1 MPNDRTTPPV
11 RRDLIDK
18 GPPWLRSLAD
28 CAVEPSDDS
37 EARIRKRSLVM
48 SAAIGAAVVLP
59 WALYYVTLGLE
70 RVAIF
75 PLSFVVVTTLSLIY
89 SFRTKKVGFLLNSQ
103 LAMYLILPVF
113 VHIGLG
119 GFANSSGVIMYASVG
134 VIGALSYA
142 DAKRAGLWFAGFAVV
157 VLALAPFESTLAAS
171 APYIAPNVIAVLF
184 AVNIVATSLISFLSL
199 DIYVRSRNRLADE
212 LEYERSRSDRLLLNV
227 LPESIAQ
234 RLKDGEQTIADRH
247 EHVAVLFADIVEF
260 TPLSESLDADEL
272 VGDLNSLYSE
282 FDRLAIAHGVEKV
295 KTIGDAFM
303 AMIGTTGEEG
313 DSGALID
320 LAIDMQTF
328 ASTASIGSR
337 HGIELRAG
345 IDVGPVVAGVIGES
359 RFIYDVYGDTV
370 NMASRMESHGVPG
383 KIQVTQEVRDEV
395 GSRYAMS
402 TRGVIDVKGIGAV
415 ETYLVSA

>member
-1 MPNDRTTPPV
+1 
-11 RRDLIDK
+11 
-18 GPPWLRSLAD
+18 
-28 CAVEPSDDS
+28 
-37 EARIRKRSLVM
+37 M
-48 SAAIGAAVVLP
+48 SAAIGATIVLP
-59 WALYYVTLGLE
+59 WALYYVTLGLG

-75 PLSFVVVTTLSLIY
+75 PLLFVVVTTLSLIY
-89 SFRTKKVGFLLNSQ
+89 SARTKRAGFLLNSQ
-103 LAMYLILPVF
+103 LGMYLALPVL

-119 GFANSSGVIMYASVG
+119 GFANSSGAIMYASVG

-142 DAKRAGLWFAGFAVV
+142 NASRVGLWFAGFAAV
-157 VLALAPFESTLAAS
+157 VLALTPFESRLAAS
-171 APYIAPNVIAVLF
+171 APYIAPNVIAAFF

-212 LEYERSRSDRLLLNV
+212 LVYERSRSDRLLLNV

-247 EHVAVLFADIVEF
+247 DHVAVAFVDIVDF
-260 TPLSESLDADEL
+260 TPLSESLEAAEL
-272 VGDLNSLYSE
+272 VGDLNALYSE

-303 AMIGTTGEEG
+303 AMTGTTEG
-313 DSGALID
+313 GGDCGSLIG
-320 LAIDMQTF
+320 LVLDMQAF

-383 KIQVTQEVRDEV
+383 EIQVTQSVKDEI
-395 GSRYAMS
+395 GSRYTMS